1 MEKIDVRG
9 IEGSDV
15 LERINC
21 ADLAQRYFHRSRS
34 WLAQR
39 LNNNQVNGRPAT
51 FTPAELATLR
61 TALHSLARDLDAFAA
76 RLER

>member
-1 MEKIDVRG
+1 MENIDVRG
-9 IEGSDV
+9 MEGSEV

-21 ADLAQRYFHRSRS
+21 ADLAQRYFRRSRS
-34 WLAQR
+34 WLTQR

-51 FTPAELATLR
+51 FTPAELSTLS
-61 TALHSLARDLDAFAA
+61 TALRALARDLDAFAD